1 MSPEHG
7 GHAHG
12 AAAGADCGVVLPVA
26 VLLVL
31 AAGYLLLAVRRRRE
45 HRGWSVW
52 RTASF
57 LTGIAL
63 LVAGLVPALIPLP
76 DGTFAA
82 HMYQHLLI
90 GMYAPLALVLA
101 APATLLLRSLPPRLG
116 RVLGRLLGSGP
127 MGVLAHP
134 VTALV
139 LNVGGLYLLYLT
151 PLYQATA
158 AHPALHHLVHLH
170 FFLAGY
176 LFAYS
181 IAGPDP
187 APHRPSVPARLVVL
201 GVAIAGHAVLAQ
213 LLYAGMLPHVRAP
226 AHDLKAGA
234 DLMYYAGDIAELL
247 LALAMVSTWRPEPR
261 HSTGRATSRST
272 RRPGRWGSVGATAGA
287 PMRSRA

>member
-1 MSPEHG
+1 MIPAHG
-7 GHAHG
+7 GHTH
-12 AAAGADCGVVLPVA
+12 AAGSGTDWGVVVPVVA
-26 VLLVL
+26 LLVV
-31 AAGYLLLAVRRRRE
+31 AAGYVALALLRRRD
-45 HRGWSVW
+45 HRGWSGW
-52 RTASF
+52 RTVSF
-57 LTGIAL
+57 VTGIAL

-76 DGTFAA
+76 DGTFVV

-90 GMYAPLALVLA
+90 GMYAPLALVLG
-101 APATLLLRSLPPRLG
+101 APATLLLRSVPHRYG
-116 RVLGRLLGSGP
+116 RVIGRLLGSVP

-139 LNVGGLYLLYLT
+139 LNVGGLYLLYTT
-151 PLYQATA
+151 PLYQATLDN
-158 AHPALHHLVHLH
+158 PALHHVVHLH

-201 GVAIAGHAVLAQ
+201 GVAILGHAVLAQ
-213 LLYAGMLPHVRAP
+213 LLYAGVLVHVQAP

-247 LALAMVSTWRPEPR
+247 LALAMVSTWRPEP
-261 HSTGRATSRST
+261 G
-272 RRPGRWGSVGATAGA
+272 RRPAGRRRAGATQPATAGGV
-287 PMRSRA
+287 

>member
-1 MSPEHG
+1 
-7 GHAHG
+7 
-12 AAAGADCGVVLPVA
+12 
-26 VLLVL
+26 
-31 AAGYLLLAVRRRRE
+31 
-45 HRGWSVW
+45 
-52 RTASF
+52 
-57 LTGIAL
+57 
-63 LVAGLVPALIPLP
+63 
-76 DGTFAA
+76 
-82 HMYQHLLI
+82 MYQHLLI
-90 GMYAPLALVLA
+90 GMYAPLALVLG
-101 APATLLLRSLPPRLG
+101 APVTLLLRSLPHRYG
-116 RVLGRLLGSGP
+116 RVLGRMLGSVP

-158 AHPALHHLVHLH
+158 DHPALHHLVHLH

-201 GVAIAGHAVLAQ
+201 GMAIAGHAVLAQ
-213 LLYAGMLPHVRAP
+213 LLYAGVLPHVPAP

-247 LALAMVSTWRPEPR
+247 LALAMVSTWRRSPGGARRAGWPPDAHSQRPPTERNSGSGRCDPR
-261 HSTGRATSRST
+261 RGVVGDQGQPMGGTVSTKSVRKTRCARS
-272 RRPGRWGSVGATAGA
+272 SDA
-287 PMRSRA
+287 PHQ